1 MKKTLTMALVGLFLV
16 LMIAG
21 CMRLNRD
28 TGVVE
33 LTPFSLDRQS
43 MNETASALDQ
53 TVPEWLLLAGSLLS
67 IPGLSA
73 AGLLWRRLRNRNL
86 ALSRAEAIGG
96 DLVMN
101 IQAIRQAAAE
111 KQLTLD
117 EINQLLTTIQTA
129 TPEVIQFVEQVKREL
144 NVPPVPSA
152 AEGPVEPATEKIV
165 PTAA

>member
-1 MKKTLTMALVGLFLV
+1 MKKTLTLALVGLFLV

-33 LTPFSLDRQS
+33 LTPFSMDRQS

-101 IQAIRQAAAE
+101 IQAIRKAAADRT
-111 KQLTLD
+111 LTLN
-117 EINQLLTTIQTA
+117 EINQLLATLQTA
-129 TPEVIQFVEQVKREL
+129 TPEVVEFVEAVKREL
-144 NVPPVPSA
+144 NVPPVDAKPKEEALPA
-152 AEGPVEPATEKIV
+152 AA
-165 PTAA
+165 

>member
-1 MKKTLTMALVGLFLV
+1 
-16 LMIAG
+16 
-21 CMRLNRD
+21 MRLNRD

-33 LTPFSLDRQS
+33 PTPFSFFDRQS
-43 MNETASALDQ
+43 MNETANALDQ

-101 IQAIRQAAAE
+101 IQAIRKAAADRT
-111 KQLTLD
+111 LTLD
-117 EINQLLTTIQTA
+117 EINQLLATLQTA
-129 TPEVIQFVEQVKREL
+129 TPEVIEFVEAVKREL
-144 NVPPVPSA
+144 NVPPVEAKPPEEALPA
-152 AEGPVEPATEKIV
+152 AA
-165 PTAA
+165 